1 MMSAGLRPSFARFR
15 RYSVVIVSVAVVLG
29 ALLILF
35 RISGANV
42 SAAAQAMVRGAFGS
56 RYAFFSATLVRASPL
71 ILTGLAVAWAFS
83 AGVFNIGVEG
93 QFLVGASAATA
104 TALALPSG
112 GLLTL
117 VAAFVAGGGVGG
129 AVSGRRGLLPRALPV
144 PRGALRRQP
153 RD

>member
-1 MMSAGLRPSFARFR
+1 MMSAGLRPSVAWFR

-35 RISGANV
+35 MISGANV

-93 QFLVGASAATA
+93 QFLVGASAAAA
-104 TALALPSG
+104 TALEFPSAGVLSPLAALLAG
-112 GLLTL
+112 ALAG
-117 VAAFVAGGGVGG
+117 AALAGVGAWLRARVALA
-129 AVSGRRGLLPRALPV
+129 AVISTSMLN
-144 PRGALRRQP
+144 
-153 RD
+153 